1 MNVFQYG
8 VKPYFDT
15 LRACRS
21 GGANHGMT
29 TILEHTLCFG
39 NGTNR
44 PSDRNGYGMYSNMV
58 SEVSTRRER
67 TTTVGCPQTTLCY
80 KFLKSMC

>member
-1 MNVFQYG
+1 MLPYG
-8 VKPYFDT
+8 GYRMALHFSSLLHIVPLLKNYV
-15 LRACRS
+15 
-21 GGANHGMT
+21 

-67 TTTVGCPQTTLCY
+67 TTTVGYPQTTLCC
-80 KFLKSMC
+80 KFLKSVC